1 MINGLAKIT
10 LKKKKKNIKKFH
22 REKHQQN
29 FFSQSNFIFLLKF
42 FLKLLKAIDVIYK
55 FYLHTF
61 FTFLILINS
70 FERKKKCS
78 FIKSRKY

>member
-29 FFSQSNFIFLLKF
+29 FFSQSNFIFLQKF
-42 FLKLLKAIDVIYK
+42 KVAQGY
-55 FYLHTF
+55 
-61 FTFLILINS
+61 
-70 FERKKKCS
+70 
-78 FIKSRKY
+78 